1 MLSYFI
7 FFPPHLCRLY
17 TSNSG
22 IFILMMQTKAE
33 RFFFYFGKCC
43 FFVFFCVVSD
53 GKKKKHMSTIGSSTG
68 GLFFFAEIADGDTCS
83 GWRDTDLKGPRWSFK
98 VTVAT
103 YCSACVC
110 VCVCMCVS
118 NNLQMKQVC
127 ENTGA
132 GQKSTNP
139 GTHSAPPPPPPP
151 PPAAAAAS
159 SHVVPSINQQQH
171 YVWDGSVITVNRR
184 DERWR
189 WLTGRTRVWKLWE
202 QGADNN
208 KVWY

>member
-43 FFVFFCVVSD
+43 FFFFCVVSD

-68 GLFFFAEIADGDTCS
+68 GLFFFFFFAEIADGDTCS

-110 VCVCMCVS
+110 VYLCVCQTTCRWNKCVKTQVQGKS
-118 NNLQMKQVC
+118 QRTSAPTQHLHRHHHLLQ
-127 ENTGA
+127 
-132 GQKSTNP
+132 P
-139 GTHSAPPPPPPP
+139 LPPPPRMLC
-151 PPAAAAAS
+151 
-159 SHVVPSINQQQH
+159 HQ
-171 YVWDGSVITVNRR
+171 
-184 DERWR
+184 
-189 WLTGRTRVWKLWE
+189 
-202 QGADNN
+202 
-208 KVWY
+208 